1 MVGTIK
7 YQNPG
12 RILMLKY
19 QGVPNVCNLNF
30 ADRRQLNSGHVTR
43 KIIEI
48 AFIGIKNRN
57 ASEPGVP
64 DVCVAILTAFKM

>member
-1 MVGTIK
+1 
-7 YQNPG
+7 
-12 RILMLKY
+12 MLKY
-19 QGVPNVCNLNF
+19 QRVPDVCNLNF

-57 ASEPGVP
+57 ASEQGVP
-64 DVCVAILTAFKM
+64 DVCVAILTVFKM

>member
-30 ADRRQLNSGHVTR
+30 ADRRQLNMGHVTR
-43 KIIEI
+43 KAIKTV
-48 AFIGIKNRN
+48 FIGIM
-57 ASEPGVP
+57 V
-64 DVCVAILTAFKM
+64 T